1 MSKSSS
7 KENIMVGLIGKK
19 VGMSRIFDEDG
30 RQIPVTVLE
39 VGPCFVTALRTKE
52 KNGYQAVQLGFD
64 GVKEK
69 KLSKPKLGSFK
80 KLGLSPLNIRR
91 EFRTDNLENLT
102 VGSQLGVENFEAGD
116 YVDITG
122 TSIGKGFQGVVKRL
136 GYKGGASQG
145 HGSMFG
151 RVPGGIGSSAGGR
164 GCRKKVRKGKGLPG
178 HMGDVRVCVQNVK
191 VVKVDADKN
200 LLVLKGSVPGF
211 EGGYLMIQTALKRGK
226 KNAWKVQ
233 GGQQESSKASSET
246 STKQESKAETK

>member
-1 MSKSSS
+1 
-7 KENIMVGLIGKK
+7 MVGLLGKK
-19 VGMSRIFDEDG
+19 IGMSRIFDETG

-39 VGPCFVTALRTKE
+39 VGPCYVTALKTKE
-52 KNGYQAVQLGFD
+52 KDGYQAVQLGFD

-69 KLSKPKLGSFK
+69 KLSKPKLGAFK
-80 KLGLSPLNIRR
+80 KAGLPPLNIKR
-91 EFRTDNLENLT
+91 EIRSESLENLA
-102 VGSQLGVENFEAGD
+102 VGSQLNVENFEAGD

-151 RVPGGIGSSAGGR
+151 RVPGSIGSSAGGR

-178 HMGDVRVCVQNVK
+178 HTGDERICVQNVQ
-191 VVKVDADKN
+191 VVKIDADKN

-211 EGGYLMIQTALKRGK
+211 EGGYLIVKTALKRGK
-226 KNAWKVQ
+226 KNTWKVKNA
-233 GGQQESSKASSET
+233 QQDSAKPAVENSAKKDSQEKA
-246 STKQESKAETK
+246 